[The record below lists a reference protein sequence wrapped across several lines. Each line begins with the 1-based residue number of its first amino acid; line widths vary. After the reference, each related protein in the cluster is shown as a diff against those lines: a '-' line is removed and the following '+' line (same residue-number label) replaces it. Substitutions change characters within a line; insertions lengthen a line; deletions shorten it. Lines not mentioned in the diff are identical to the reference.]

1 MTAAAFLYGEITMP
15 LPHIPQSITQVKHRI
30 GSALASLQA
39 PARWLVYGVLLLV
52 AILAGG
58 AVTAYGGLFL
68 VLLLWAL
75 CMGAL
80 WLLLGAA
87 WKAAFPEE
95 DWKQDT
101 VFRRC
106 LVIGAVVGILVIAA
120 LVFYRRTV
128 YGEDAINYY
137 AKQNLLFNSFGTS
150 GFYGVSNLAENLLTA
165 DYKMFMNLFIS
176 LPYMLLPR
184 TINMFMLSYAVTCF
198 VPMWT
203 ALLMLARRVMT
214 TAAPGLSAARRS
226 AFYLLCMGTM
236 VLWPMFLWPATH
248 GMPDAFGLTFAAVIL
263 LLCADYRFDTLE
275 WPRLLALFAA
285 TFALILTRRWYMFW
299 VLAFYLCYAVAVL
312 CGAARRGAFKR
323 VLGNLLRFGIP
334 SVVVIVVV
342 LLPTFRTILSTDYA
356 DIYGAYYGGGFVAN
370 CLGQLKT
377 QGILWLLVC
386 LVGIVAL
393 LRHKTARGPVLVT
406 ALTSVLAMVLF
417 TRTQS
422 LGDHQSLILAPLY
435 LMGLFGAAAFVCS
448 CKRAW
453 AARGGTAVLTVFFA
467 FNTFNALRLPGAN
480 ASTILLSGESLD
492 LTRRTDLD
500 AMKAVTDFVL
510 ENCGEDET
518 VYINMDSDGYSG
530 STFAYSD
537 PAHPQLQ
544 SMILWENSV
553 PSTHGFP
560 TGIWSS
566 KYVMVTDKL
575 EEGGLVGAVNV
586 ALRTQTPSSSHYS
599 YVTEFSLQ
607 NGIVLYCYERTTP
620 PDAAEA
626 EYYKQV
632 FAEYDA
638 RWPELFSQR
647 IDAYMAELGE

>member
-1 MTAAAFLYGEITMP
+1 MPFPNILHALSRVKEKGCRTLTAQPTP
-15 LPHIPQSITQVKHRI
+15 V
-30 GSALASLQA
+30 
-39 PARWLVYGVLLLV
+39 RWLVYGALLLV
-52 AILAGG
+52 GILAGG
-58 AVTAYGGLFL
+58 VITAYGGLFL

-75 CMGAL
+75 CTGVL
-80 WLLLGAA
+80 WLLLATA
-87 WKAAFPEE
+87 RKAAFPEE
-95 DWKQDT
+95 AGNKDP
-101 VFRRC
+101 VFGRC
-106 LVIGAVVGILVIAA
+106 LAAGALVGILVIAG
-120 LVFYRRTV
+120 LVLYRQTV

-137 AKQNLLFNSFGTS
+137 AKQNLLFNSFATS
-150 GFYGVSNLAENLLTA
+150 GFYGMSNLAENLLTA

-176 LPYMLLPR
+176 LPYLLLPR
-184 TINMFMLSYAVTCF
+184 TINMFMLSYALTCF

-203 ALLMLARRVMT
+203 ALLMLARRLLAAV
-214 TAAPGLSAARRS
+214 APGLSAARRGV
-226 AFYLLCMGTM
+226 FYLLCMGIM

-248 GMPDAFGLTFAAVIL
+248 GMPDAFGLTFVAIIL
-263 LLCADYRFDTLE
+263 LLCADYRFDTLD
-275 WPRLLALFAA
+275 WPRLAALFAA

-299 VLAFYLCYAVAVL
+299 IVAFYLCYTLAVL
-312 CGAARRGAFKR
+312 IGAARRRTFRR
-323 VLGNLLRFGIP
+323 VLVNLLGFGLP
-334 SVVVIVVV
+334 SAVIILVV

-356 DIYGAYYGGGFVAN
+356 DIYGAYYGGGFWEN

-386 LVGIVAL
+386 LSGLAVL
-393 LRHKTARGPVLVT
+393 LRRKAARGPAAVT
-406 ALTSVLAMVLF
+406 AAASVLAMALF

-435 LMGLFGAAAFVCS
+435 LLGLFGTAALVCSVRREWGMRGGAAVLAAFL
-448 CKRAW
+448 
-453 AARGGTAVLTVFFA
+453 AVNV
-467 FNTFNALRLPGAN
+467 FNALRLPGVSV
-480 ASTILLSGESLD
+480 STLLLSGESLD
-492 LTRRTDLD
+492 LTRRTDLA
-500 AMKAVTDFVL
+500 AMKTVTDFVL
-510 ENCGEDET
+510 DNCTEEET
-518 VYINMDSDGYSG
+518 VYINIDTDGYSG

-566 KYVMVTDKL
+566 RYVMVTDKL

-586 ALRTQTPSSSHYS
+586 ALRTQTPSSTHYR

-607 NGIVLYCYERTTP
+607 NGVVLYCYERTSP

-626 EYYKQV
+626 DYYKQV

-638 RWPELFSQR
+638 RWPDLFSQR
-647 IDAYMAELGE
+647 IDAYMAGLN

>member
-1 MTAAAFLYGEITMP
+1 MP
-15 LPHIPQSITQVKHRI
+15 LPHILQSIHRA
-30 GSALASLQA
+30 GDRFGRMLASLRA
-39 PARWLVYGVLLLV
+39 PVRWLVYGVLLLV
-52 AILAGG
+52 GILAGG
-58 AVTAYGGLFL
+58 AITAYGGLFL
-68 VLLLWAL
+68 VLLLWVL
-75 CMGAL
+75 CTGTL
-80 WLLLGAA
+80 WLLLATA
-87 WKAAFPEE
+87 WKLSFPGE
-95 DWKQDT
+95 DWRHDK

-106 LVIGAVVGILVIAA
+106 LLAGVVVGLAVIAG

-137 AKQNLLFNSFGTS
+137 AKQNLLFNSFATS

-176 LPYMLLPR
+176 LPYLLLPR
-184 TINMFMLSYAVTCF
+184 TINMFMLSYALTCF

-203 ALLMLARRVMT
+203 ALLMLAKRLLTVVR
-214 TAAPGLSAARRS
+214 PGLSAVRQGT
-226 AFYLLCMGTM
+226 FYLLCMGIM

-248 GMPDAFGLTFAAVIL
+248 GMPDAFGLTFVAIIL
-263 LLCADYRFDTLE
+263 LLCAEYRFDTLE
-275 WPRLLALFAA
+275 WPRLAALFAA

-299 VLAFYLCYAVAVL
+299 IVAFYLCYTLAVL
-312 CGAARRGAFKR
+312 GGAVRRKKFR
-323 VLGNLLRFGIP
+323 TVLVNLLRFGLP
-334 SVVVIVVV
+334 SAVIILVV
-342 LLPTFRTILSTDYA
+342 LLPTFRTILTTDYA
-356 DIYGAYYGGGFVAN
+356 DIYGAYYGGGFAAN

-377 QGILWLLVC
+377 QGILWLLA
-386 LVGIVAL
+386 AL
-393 LRHKTARGPVLVT
+393 LGLLSLMGHRRARGPVAVT
-406 ALTSVLAMVLF
+406 AAASLLAMVLF

-435 LMGLFGAAAFVCS
+435 LLGLFGAAAGICAIRS
-448 CKRAW
+448 AW
-453 AARGGTAVLTVFFA
+453 AMRGCTVALAFFLAVNA
-467 FNTFNALRLPGAN
+467 GNTLRLPGASI
-480 ASTILLSGESLD
+480 STVLLSGESLD

-510 ENCGEDET
+510 NNCAEEET
-518 VYINMDSDGYSG
+518 VYINIDTDGYSG

-575 EEGGLVGAVNV
+575 EEGGLVGAVNL
-586 ALRTQTPSSSHYS
+586 ALRSSTPSSSHYR
-599 YVTEFSLQ
+599 YVTEFPLQ
-607 NGIVLYCYERTTP
+607 NGIVLYCYERLTP

-626 EYYKQV
+626 DYYKQV

-647 IDAYMAELGE
+647 IDAYMADLGGADASA

>member
-1 MTAAAFLYGEITMP
+1 MPFPNILHALSRVKERGCRTLTAQPTP
-15 LPHIPQSITQVKHRI
+15 V
-30 GSALASLQA
+30 
-39 PARWLVYGVLLLV
+39 RWLVYGALLLV
-52 AILAGG
+52 GILAGG
-58 AVTAYGGLFL
+58 VITAYGGLFL

-75 CMGAL
+75 CTGVL
-80 WLLLGAA
+80 WLLLATA
-87 WKAAFPEE
+87 RKAAFPEE
-95 DWKQDT
+95 AGNKDP
-101 VFRRC
+101 VFGRC
-106 LVIGAVVGILVIAA
+106 LAAGALVGILVIAG
-120 LVFYRRTV
+120 LVLYRQTV

-137 AKQNLLFNSFGTS
+137 AKQNLLFNSFATS
-150 GFYGVSNLAENLLTA
+150 GFYGMSNLAENLLTA

-176 LPYMLLPR
+176 LPYLLLPR
-184 TINMFMLSYAVTCF
+184 TINMFMLSYALTCF

-203 ALLMLARRVMT
+203 ALLMLARRLLAAV
-214 TAAPGLSAARRS
+214 APGLSAARRGV
-226 AFYLLCMGTM
+226 FYLLCMGIM

-263 LLCADYRFDTLE
+263 LLCADYRFDTLD
-275 WPRLLALFAA
+275 WPRLAALFAA

-299 VLAFYLCYAVAVL
+299 IVAFYLCYTLAVL
-312 CGAARRGAFKR
+312 AGAVRRGTFRR
-323 VLGNLLRFGIP
+323 VLVNLLRFGLP
-334 SVVVIVVV
+334 SAVIILVV

-356 DIYGAYYGGGFVAN
+356 DIYGAYYGGGFWEN

-386 LVGIVAL
+386 LSGLAVL
-393 LRHKTARGPVLVT
+393 LRRKASRGPVAVT
-406 ALTSVLAMVLF
+406 AAASVLAMILF

-435 LMGLFGAAAFVCS
+435 LLGLFGAAALVCS
-448 CKRAW
+448 VRREWGMRSGA
-453 AARGGTAVLTVFFA
+453 AVLAA
-467 FNTFNALRLPGAN
+467 FLAVNVFNALRLPGVSV
-480 ASTILLSGESLD
+480 STLLLSGESLD
-492 LTRRTDLD
+492 LTRRTDLA
-500 AMKAVTDFVL
+500 AMKTVTDFVL
-510 ENCGEDET
+510 DNCTEEET
-518 VYINMDSDGYSG
+518 VYINIDTDGYSG

-566 KYVMVTDKL
+566 RYVMVTDKL

-586 ALRTQTPSSSHYS
+586 ALRTQTPSSTHYR

-607 NGIVLYCYERTTP
+607 NGVVLYCYERTSP

-626 EYYKQV
+626 DYYKQV

-638 RWPELFSQR
+638 RWPDLFSRR
-647 IDAYMAELGE
+647 IDSYMAGLN

>member
-1 MTAAAFLYGEITMP
+1 MP
-15 LPHIPQSITQVKHRI
+15 LTHILQSVTRAKHRFS
-30 GSALASLQA
+30 GALASLQA

-52 AILAGG
+52 VILAGG

-80 WLLLGAA
+80 WLLLGTA
-87 WKAAFPEE
+87 WKAAFPGE

-101 VFRRC
+101 IFRRC
-106 LVIGAVVGILVIAA
+106 LVAEAVVGILVIAA

-176 LPYMLLPR
+176 LPYLLLPR
-184 TINMFMLSYAVTCF
+184 TINMFMLSYALTCF

-203 ALLMLARRVMT
+203 ALLMLARRVMKT
-214 TAAPGLSAARRS
+214 VAPTLSAARRS

-248 GMPDAFGLTFAAVIL
+248 GMPDAFGLTFAAIIL
-263 LLCADYRFDTLE
+263 LLCADYRFDILE

-299 VLAFYLCYAVAVL
+299 IVAFYLCYAVAAL

-334 SVVVIVVV
+334 SVIVIVVV

-356 DIYGAYYGGGFVAN
+356 DIYGAYYGGGFAAN
-370 CLGQLKT
+370 CLAQLKT

-386 LVGIVAL
+386 LAGIVAL
-393 LRHKTARGPVLVT
+393 LRYKTARGPVLVA

-435 LMGLFGAAAFVCS
+435 LLGLFGAAAFVCAR
-448 CKRAW
+448 KRAW
-453 AARGGTAVLTVFFA
+453 AVRGGTAVLALFFVVNA
-467 FNTFNALRLPGAN
+467 WNTLRLPGAN
-480 ASTILLSGESLD
+480 VSTLLLSGESLD

-518 VYINMDSDGYSG
+518 VYINMDTDGYSG

-575 EEGGLVGAVNV
+575 DEGGLVGAVNV

-626 EYYKQV
+626 DYYKQV